1 MFVRFSNGVLE
12 LFEELT
18 SQTEKLDLMNLKEI
32 TGRLTQEYVD
42 RFRALLEQAGQEVN
56 EVELREAVSD
66 LLDLFAGN
74 HDKELLKR
82 RIEFGRKL
90 GATEIPMEQLIKIY
104 GSLFERWCDELALVY
119 QFSKKELQSLD
130 LCQYSRHIL
139 SNKLCRFFSHIFTQ
153 LRCNIT
159 NSTMYSFSIIPRLYI
174 LKYS

>member
-104 GSLFERWCDELALVY
+104 GSLFERWCDELALV
-119 QFSKKELQSLD
+119 D